1 MLDQV
6 DESELNG
13 PIASQLAEV
22 RRHLESSLWAC
33 EASTE
38 MARNLAAAGLDRAE
52 QARQFQASLPELAR
66 KCDAIW
72 GKP

>member
-6 DESELNG
+6 DESELHE
-13 PIASQLAEV
+13 SLANELAAV

-38 MARNLAAAGLDRAE
+38 MARKLAGVDEVE
-52 QARQFQASLPELAR
+52 QAFEASLPELAR
-66 KCDAIW
+66 KCDALW
-72 GKP
+72 GRP